1 MNAKGGNS
9 IRLTNHPK
17 TEKGFNWSPDS
28 KSIVFMSNRGVGNWD
43 IYKMDTDRQ
52 NVVRLTDD
60 PEKDDSASWSLYGTK
75 IVYTT
80 PAQPLKLVM
89 LDLAQK

>member
-17 TEKGFNWSPDS
+17 MERGSNWSPDS
-28 KSIVFMSNRGVGNWD
+28 KSIVFMPNRGVGNWD
-43 IYKMDTDRQ
+43 IYKMDTDGQ

-60 PEKDDSASWSLYGTK
+60 PQRMTGLHGRWGKDCIHLYSWW
-75 IVYTT
+75 
-80 PAQPLKLVM
+80 
-89 LDLAQK
+89 

>member
-17 TEKGFNWSPDS
+17 MEKGSNWSPDS
-28 KSIVFMSNRGVGNWD
+28 KSIVFMPNRGVGNWD
-43 IYKMDTDRQ
+43 IYKMDTDGQ

-60 PEKDDSASWSLYGTK
+60 PAKDDRASWSLDGEGLHS
-75 IVYTT
+75 
-80 PAQPLKLVM
+80 PLLVVVRALVFM
-89 LDLAQK
+89 

>member
-43 IYKMDTDRQ
+43 IYKMDTD
-52 NVVRLTDD
+52 
-60 PEKDDSASWSLYGTK
+60 G
-75 IVYTT
+75 
-80 PAQPLKLVM
+80 
-89 LDLAQK
+89 

>member
-17 TEKGFNWSPDS
+17 MEKGSNWSPDS
-28 KSIVFMSNRGVGNWD
+28 KSIVFMPNRGVGNWD
-43 IYKMDTDRQ
+43 IYKMDTDGQ

-60 PEKDDSASWSLYGTK
+60 PQRMTGLHGRWGRIAFTSTRGGKS
-75 IVYTT
+75 
-80 PAQPLKLVM
+80 M
-89 LDLAQK
+89 